1 MLAELLY
8 GHTMKLADPTQTS
21 LLNEVKLM
29 LEQLPFDGAQV
40 LELGCGKAEKT
51 RLLAETGR
59 VGGIL
64 ALEVD
69 TIQHERNLLITDLP
83 NVRLGSK
90 VEIWGKNLPVNE
102 VTKGFG
108 TIGYELLC
116 DVNQRVPRV
125 LIK

>member
-1 MLAELLY
+1 MVVEGKRVPVIGNVSMDML
-8 GHTMKLADPTQTS
+8 
-21 LLNEVKLM
+21 
-29 LEQLPFDGAQV
+29 
-40 LELGCGKAEKT
+40 
-51 RLLAETGR
+51 
-59 VGGIL
+59 
-64 ALEVD
+64 
-69 TIQHERNLLITDLP
+69 TIDVTDLP

-102 VTKGFG
+102 VAKGFG